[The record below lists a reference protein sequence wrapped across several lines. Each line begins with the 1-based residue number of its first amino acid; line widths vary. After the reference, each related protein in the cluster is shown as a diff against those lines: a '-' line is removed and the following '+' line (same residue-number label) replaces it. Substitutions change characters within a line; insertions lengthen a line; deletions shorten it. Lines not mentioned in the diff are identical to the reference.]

1 MRTRLILG
9 WLVILFLVAAI
20 GTAQEPPVRTL
31 SLAEALDM
39 ARHNNPDYHTSLND
53 RGPAAWQLRTATL
66 NLITPDAGVR
76 GSHSFTASGTRTDF
90 FGAPQSSQASTTQSY
105 GLGLSYN
112 LSGQT
117 LAARGQASA
126 GLRAAEEAITEATTR
141 LETTVR
147 ISYLNALQ
155 AVAQQDLAQR
165 SLERARE
172 NVALAQARS
181 SVGQGTLIEVRRA
194 EVQQGQAE
202 VGLLRANQAVQAEQL
217 RLFQQLGTP
226 KPEGT
231 VTLTDSFPVSR
242 PNWTAEQLVPMAL
255 AENPGLRALRARQHS
270 ATWSVRSARSEFLP
284 SLSVSVG
291 VVSGSRLAT
300 EIDTTSPGAPA
311 APLLPVTQTNRNP
324 WSFSISAS
332 LPIYDG
338 FARNARIAQARA
350 QEDDLRLAVRG
361 RELQLRT
368 DVAAALYAVQAAW
381 QSIDIQRR
389 NQVASAEALELAT
402 QRYRVGSG
410 TYIEL
415 LDARVEA
422 ERAAADYIT
431 AVYDYH
437 RAVATLENAVGR
449 PLR

>member
-20 GTAQEPPVRTL
+20 GTAQEPPARTL
-31 SLAEALDM
+31 SLAEALDI
-39 ARHNNPDYHTSLND
+39 ARRNNPDYHSTLND
-53 RGPAAWQLRTATL
+53 RGPAAMQLRAATL
-66 NLITPDAGVR
+66 NLLTPGADLR
-76 GSHSFTASGTRTDF
+76 GSFNYTQGGTRTDF
-90 FGAPQSSQASTTQSY
+90 FGFPQAFEAVTTQSY
-105 GLGLSYN
+105 SFGFGYS

-117 LAARGQASA
+117 VSARGQASA
-126 GLRAAEEAITEATTR
+126 TLRAAEEGISEARTR

-147 ISYLNALQ
+147 TFYLNALH
-155 AVAQQDLAQR
+155 AVAQQDLARR

-181 SVGQGTLIEVRRA
+181 TVGQGTLIEVRRA

-202 VGLLRANQAVQAEQL
+202 VSLLRATQAVQAEQF

-226 KPEGT
+226 KPEGA
-231 VTLTDSFPVSR
+231 VTLTDSFPVSE
-242 PNWTAEQLVPMAL
+242 PAWNTEQLVAMARD
-255 AENPGLRALRARQHS
+255 ENPGLRALRARQHS
-270 ATWSVRSARSEFLP
+270 ATWGVRSARSQFLP
-284 SLSVSVG
+284 TLNFSAGFSA
-291 VVSGSRLAT
+291 SR
-300 EIDTTSPGAPA
+300 TSTQFADSTGAFI
-311 APLLPVTQTNRNP
+311 PVTQSNRNP
-324 WSFSISAS
+324 WNISVSAS

-338 FARNARIAQARA
+338 LWRNAQVAQARA
-350 QEDDLRLAVRG
+350 QEDDLRLAVRA
-361 RELQLRT
+361 RDLQLRT
-368 DVAAALYAVQAAW
+368 EVVTALQAVQAAW

-389 NQVASAEALELAT
+389 NRVASAEALELAT

-422 ERAAADYIT
+422 ERAEADYLTSI
-431 AVYDYH
+431 YDYH
-437 RAVATLENAVGR
+437 RAIATLENAVGR

>member
-1 MRTRLILG
+1 M
-9 WLVILFLVAAI
+9 
-20 GTAQEPPVRTL
+20 
-31 SLAEALDM
+31 
-39 ARHNNPDYHTSLND
+39 TS
-53 RGPAAWQLRTATL
+53 
-66 NLITPDAGVR
+66 
-76 GSHSFTASGTRTDF
+76 
-90 FGAPQSSQASTTQSY
+90 QSY
-105 GLGLSYN
+105 SLGFGYS

-117 LAARGQASA
+117 VSARGQASA
-126 GLRAAEEAITEATTR
+126 NLRAAEEGISEARTR
-141 LETTVR
+141 LETTIR
-147 ISYLNALQ
+147 IFYLNALH
-155 AVAQQDLAQR
+155 AVAQQDLSQR

-202 VGLLRANQAVQAEQL
+202 VALLRANQAVQAEQL

-231 VTLTDSFPVSR
+231 VTLTDSFPVSE
-242 PNWTAEQLVPMAL
+242 PTWSANQLIAL
-255 AENPGLRALRARQHS
+255 AQDENPGLRSLRARQHS
-270 ATWSVRSARSEFLP
+270 AAWGVRSARSQFLP
-284 SLSVSVG
+284 SLNLSAGFSA
-291 VVSGSRLAT
+291 SR
-300 EIDTTSPGAPA
+300 TSTQFADSTGAFI
-311 APLLPVTQTNRNP
+311 PVTQSNRNP
-324 WSFSISAS
+324 WNVSLSAS

-338 FARNARIAQARA
+338 FWRNAQVAQARA

-368 DVAAALYAVQAAW
+368 DVTAALHAVQAAW

-389 NQVASAEALELAT
+389 NRVASAEALELAT

-431 AVYDYH
+431 AVYDHH
-437 RAVATLENAVGR
+437 RAIATLENAVGR